1 MAISANWSPRRAPL
15 ASAGTLKRCR
25 RGLALGGSLD
35 NAVVLEGE
43 EVLNPE
49 GLRFDDEPVRHK
61 ILDCIGDLFLAGGHM
76 RGYVRSERGGHEMN
90 NRLLKAIFADPKNWH
105 WGDQPPPRPTPLA
118 TAVAAI

>member
-1 MAISANWSPRRAPL
+1 ME
-15 ASAGTLKRCR
+15 
-25 RGLALGGSLD
+25 GLALGGSLH

-105 WGDQPPPRPTPLA
+105 WGGQPPPHPTSHV
-118 TAVAAI
+118 TAAAAI